1 VENGSGEYVEEQE
14 RGFFSPYTSLGA
26 AEGDSGLES
35 DGWTMDSAVVGA

>member
-1 VENGSGEYVEEQE
+1 MENGSGEYVEEQE

-35 DGWTMDSAVVGA
+35 DGFGRGGGVAR